1 MPQPNDESI
10 DVPGKMT
17 VLNKTSLT
25 TMTTRHHRMDIL
37 GRTIIRYIIEICII
51 TCYRC
56 ISVHANPSA
65 RILCTMADDK
75 LPPKLL
81 LLSLASVQVDYLA
94 KLYSSEIGNSVSA
107 NKQCAAIIIIDIVMF
122 IEVSLCK
129 VVSHIYRLSCPCEFR
144 MSE

>member
-1 MPQPNDESI
+1 
-10 DVPGKMT
+10 
-17 VLNKTSLT
+17 
-25 TMTTRHHRMDIL
+25 MTTRYHRMDIL
-37 GRTIIRYIIEICII
+37 GRNRLIRYIIKMYVSLHVIGV
-51 TCYRC
+51 
-56 ISVHANPSA
+56 SVHANPSA

-129 VVSHIYRLSCPCEFR
+129 VVSHIYRLSCPCVFR
-144 MSE
+144 MIE

>member
-1 MPQPNDESI
+1 MPQPNDELI

-56 ISVHANPSA
+56 ISVHANPST

-81 LLSLASVQVDYLA
+81 LLLLLSLASIQVDYYLA
-94 KLYSSEIGNSVSA
+94 KFYSSEIGIISSVQTNSVL
-107 NKQCAAIIIIDIVMF
+107 QLLLLIL
-122 IEVSLCK
+122 LCLL
-129 VVSHIYRLSCPCEFR
+129 RFR
-144 MSE
+144 YAKL